1 MMPSPGNKGA
11 RKRDTN
17 RVQEGPTP
25 VGNQKAGKSPQHPMS
40 SPGNKDDKK
49 EDTNRVQ
56 EGHTQ
61 VGNSKADKSPHHSNR
76 LVKQTTVRIS
86 RAEQEPAIKSQMR
99 RNLETSWHRYEM

>member
-76 LVKQTTVRIS
+76 LVKQTTVRCN
-86 RAEQEPAIKSQMR
+86 AR
-99 RNLETSWHRYEM
+99 RNMKLSQAKICTASPYWDMPTP